1 MSSTLV
7 IDEHALAALCRRHR
21 IKELSLF
28 GSVLRDDFGPES
40 DVDLLLVFEDN
51 HRPGI
56 DEYLSMQE
64 DFRALFQREVD
75 LVNLKYL
82 RNPFLRKEVLST
94 RKVVHAA

>member
-1 MSSTLV
+1 MTTLP
-7 IDEHALAALCRRHR
+7 IDNQALAELCRRHR

-28 GSVLRDDFGPES
+28 GSVLRDDFGPDS
-40 DVDLLLVFEDN
+40 DVDVLLVFEDD

-56 DEYLSMQE
+56 DEYLAMQD
-64 DFRALFQREVD
+64 DFRAFFGRDVD

-82 RNPFLRKEVLST
+82 RNPYLRREVLKT

>member
-1 MSSTLV
+1 MTTLP
-7 IDEHALAALCRRHR
+7 IDNQALAELCRRHR

-28 GSVLRDDFGPES
+28 GSALRDDFGPDS
-40 DVDLLLVFEDN
+40 DIDLLLVFEDD

-56 DEYLSMQE
+56 DEYLAMQA
-64 DFRALFQREVD
+64 DFKALFMREVD